1 MYSTILSGAV
11 YGIDSYLVSVEV
23 DISNGLPGMDMVGS
37 IGTQVKEA
45 KERVRVALQN
55 SGYSIPPC
63 RITINLSPAHMKKEG
78 SAFDLPIAI
87 GILQS
92 MQKIQIC
99 EEMKDALLIGE
110 LGLNGEVRF
119 ASGVLPIVIEAK
131 EKGLRHCFLP
141 YANRK
146 EAGVV
151 DGINVHGIKTLKE
164 AVALL
169 EGREAKKGKERRE
182 KTGRGVDEK
191 KIAGN
196 ALAENL
202 WDEEA
207 FEEKLD
213 FEQVQGQE
221 ILKQAALISAAG
233 FHHVLL
239 VGAPGVGKTMI
250 AKRLPTILPPM
261 TKEECLEVTKIYSVS
276 GLIDERKPLIRMRPF
291 RSPHHTISKQAL
303 AGGGRIPKP
312 GEISL
317 AHKGVL
323 FLDELP
329 EFSRET
335 LDVMRQP
342 LEEKKV
348 QIARNSGTY
357 AYPADFIL
365 FAALNPCPCG
375 YYPDRSRCNCTEN
388 QIRHYIG
395 HVSGPLLDRIDLC
408 VQAEEFDVTKLKE
421 KRKGVS
427 SAEMREKVL
436 AARQMQMER
445 YLGSEYLFNSQLT
458 GKDIEQFCY
467 LNKELQDLFE
477 QIVQKRKLSA
487 RAYYRTLKVAR
498 TIADLEQEKEL
509 KKKHLLEALCYRNDT
524 WMG

>member
-11 YGIDSYLVSVEV
+11 YGIDSYLVAVEV

-63 RITINLSPAHMKKEG
+63 RITINLSPANMKKEG

-92 MQKIQIC
+92 MQKIQIR
-99 EEMKDALLIGE
+99 EEMKDALLLGE

-131 EKGLRHCFLP
+131 EKGIKHCFLP

-146 EAGVV
+146 EGGVV
-151 DGINVHGIKTLKE
+151 DGIKVYGIKTLKD

-169 EGREAKKGKERRE
+169 EGRTQKGEDGKAKENCLLENMRE
-182 KTGRGVDEK
+182 DDILEESLWNEK
-191 KIAGN
+191 
-196 ALAENL
+196 LQ
-202 WDEEA
+202 EES
-207 FEEKLD
+207 LD

-239 VGAPGVGKTMI
+239 IGAPGVGKTMI
-250 AKRLPTILPPM
+250 AKRLPSVLPPM

-276 GLIDERKPLIRMRPF
+276 GLIDENTPLIRKRPF
-291 RSPHHTISKQAL
+291 RNPHHTISKQAL

-348 QIARNSGTY
+348 QIARSSGTY

-375 YYPDRSRCNCTEN
+375 YYPDRGRCNCTEN

-395 HVSGPLLDRIDLC
+395 HISGPLLDRMDLC
-408 VQAEEFDVTKLKE
+408 VQAEEFDVTRLKE
-421 KRKGVS
+421 KRKGLS
-427 SAEMREKVL
+427 SAKMREKVF
-436 AARQMQMER
+436 AARQMQTER
-445 YLGSEYLFNSQLT
+445 FRGSEYLFNSQLT
-458 GKDIEQFCY
+458 GKVIEEFCY
-467 LNKELQDLFE
+467 LDKDLQRLFE

-487 RAYYRTLKVAR
+487 RAYFRTLKVAR
-498 TIADLEQEKEL
+498 TIADLEQEKNI